1 MSPGFAPP
9 PAPVV
14 APSPVVF
21 GRTTVRIGPRT
32 ARIQAVIDG
41 RERLAVPVPRGPRR
55 VALSLPTG
63 RWNLRVRS
71 IGPGGVTLS
80 GAQVVWVLPGS
91 GARLGTTKGRL
102 DRRLQADL
110 VALTGRL
117 PAISGVY
124 VQHLLTGCG
133 AGVNAGAQF
142 PTASVLKAGILLDAV
157 RRPAG
162 ASSSLLDQMI
172 IDSSDRAAN
181 QVLAIQGGGDGV
193 AGSARVT
200 ETLRAIG
207 LQQALVRRPY
217 IIEET
222 AGRPI
227 PVETTAQPALFTNF
241 IGSPYELARMFVVI
255 HRGALGGGA
264 LRTLGVPAVRVRAE
278 VTRRLL
284 EVRDRT
290 KLAQALPPG
299 VPLMHKTGY
308 TEQVK
313 NDVGVVYTRSGPIV
327 VAVMTWSA
335 GGVSDA
341 TGDGF
346 IAEVG
351 RAVLKRLSGG
361 GRC

>member
-1 MSPGFAPP
+1 MSPVVAPP

-32 ARIQAVIDG
+32 ARIQAVVDG
-41 RERLAVPVPRGPRR
+41 RDRLAVPVKSGPRR

-63 RWNLRVRS
+63 RWNLRVRAV
-71 IGPGGVTLS
+71 GPGGVRLS
-80 GAQVVWVLPGS
+80 APSVVWVLPAS
-91 GARLGTTKGRL
+91 GARLGTTRGRL
-102 DRRLQADL
+102 DRRLQADV
-110 VALTGRL
+110 VALMGRL

-157 RRPAG
+157 RRPLG
-162 ASSSLLDQMI
+162 ASTSLLDQMI
-172 IDSSDRAAN
+172 LDSSDRAAN

-193 AGSARVT
+193 AGAARVT

-207 LQQALVRRPY
+207 LRDALVRRPY

-241 IGSPYELARMFVVI
+241 IGSPYELARMFTVI

-264 LRTLGVPAVRVRAE
+264 LRTLGLRPARVRDE
-278 VTRRLL
+278 ITRRLL
-284 EVRDRT
+284 EVKDRT

-299 VPLMHKTGY
+299 VPLLHKTGY

-313 NDVGVVYTRSGPIV
+313 HDVGVVYTRSGPIV
-327 VAVMTWSA
+327 VAAMTWSA

-341 TGDGF
+341 TGDAF

-351 RAVLKRLSGG
+351 RAALRRLSGG

>member
-1 MSPGFAPP
+1 VSPVVAAP

-14 APSPVVF
+14 APAPVVF
-21 GRTTVRIGPRT
+21 GHTTVRIGPRT
-32 ARIQAVIDG
+32 VRVQAEVDARS
-41 RERLAVPVPRGPRR
+41 RLAFPVRRGPRR
-55 VALSLPTG
+55 VSVPLPVG
-63 RWNLRVRS
+63 RWTLRVRA
-71 IGPGGVTLS
+71 IGPGGVRMS
-80 GAQVVWVLPGS
+80 APRVVWVLPKS

-102 DRRLQADL
+102 DRRLQAD
-110 VALTGRL
+110 VTALTGRL

-133 AGVNAGAQF
+133 AGVNAGAPF

-162 ASSSLLDQMI
+162 ASASLLDQMVL
-172 IDSSDRAAN
+172 DSSDRAAN

-193 AGSARVT
+193 AGAARVT

-241 IGSPYELARMFVVI
+241 VGSPYEMARMFIVI

-264 LRTLGVPAVRVRAE
+264 LRTLGVGALRVRSQI
-278 VTRRLL
+278 TRRLL
-284 EVRDRT
+284 DVKDRT
-290 KLAQALPPG
+290 KLVQALPSG
-299 VPLMHKTGY
+299 MPLLHKTGY
-308 TEQVK
+308 TEEVK
-313 NDVGVVYTRSGPIV
+313 HDVGVIYTRSGPIV
-327 VAVMTWSA
+327 VAAMTWSA
-335 GGVSDA
+335 SGVSDG

-351 RAVLKRLSGG
+351 RAALRRLSGG

>member
-1 MSPGFAPP
+1 MSAP
-9 PAPVV
+9 
-14 APSPVVF
+14 
-21 GRTTVRIGPRT
+21 
-32 ARIQAVIDG
+32 
-41 RERLAVPVPRGPRR
+41 
-55 VALSLPTG
+55 
-63 RWNLRVRS
+63 
-71 IGPGGVTLS
+71 
-80 GAQVVWVLPGS
+80 QVVWVLPAS

-102 DRRLQADL
+102 DRRLQAD
-110 VALTGRL
+110 VTALTGRL

-133 AGVNAGAQF
+133 AGVNAGAPF

-162 ASSSLLDQMI
+162 ASAGLLDQMI
-172 IDSSDRAAN
+172 LDSSDRAAN

-193 AGSARVT
+193 AGAARVT

-241 IGSPYELARMFVVI
+241 VGSPYEMARMFVVI

-264 LRTLGVPAVRVRAE
+264 LRTLGVGSLRVRSE
-278 VTRRLL
+278 ITRRLL
-284 EVRDRT
+284 DVKDRT

-299 VPLMHKTGY
+299 MPLLHKTGY
-308 TEQVK
+308 TEEVK
-313 NDVGVVYTRSGPIV
+313 HDVGVIYTRSGPIV
-327 VAVMTWSA
+327 VAAMTWSA
-335 GGVSDA
+335 SGVSDG

-346 IAEVG
+346 IADIG
-351 RAVLKRLSGG
+351 RAALKRLSGG

>member
-1 MSPGFAPP
+1 MSPVVAPP

-21 GRTTVRIGPRT
+21 GHTTARIGPGTVRL
-32 ARIQAVIDG
+32 QAEVDG
-41 RERLAVPVPRGPRR
+41 RSRLAFPVRRGPRR
-55 VALSLPTG
+55 VEVSLPVG
-63 RWNLRVRS
+63 RWTLRVRA
-71 IGPGGVTLS
+71 IGPGGIRTS
-80 GAQVVWVLPGS
+80 APQVVWVLPAS

-102 DRRLQADL
+102 DRRLQAD
-110 VALTGRL
+110 VTALTGRL

-162 ASSSLLDQMI
+162 ASASLLDQMI
-172 IDSSDRAAN
+172 LDSSDRAAN

-207 LQQALVRRPY
+207 LQRALVRRPY

-241 IGSPYELARMFVVI
+241 IGSPYELSRMFTVI

-264 LRTLGVPAVRVRAE
+264 LRTLGLGALRVRSE
-278 VTRRLL
+278 ITRRLL
-284 EVRDRT
+284 DVKDRT

-299 VPLMHKTGY
+299 MPLMHKTGY

-313 NDVGVVYTRSGPIV
+313 NDVGVIYTRSGPIV
-327 VAVMTWSA
+327 VAAMTWSA
-335 GGVSDA
+335 SGVSDG
-341 TGDGF
+341 TGDAF
-346 IAEVG
+346 IAQVG
-351 RAVLKRLSGG
+351 RAALKRLSGG